1 MADPLKTGLSGLLAF
16 QRAIATTAHN
26 ISNANTEGY
35 SRQRVGLTA
44 RPTTSMGFGFIGHGV
59 QVNSVERIQDQF
71 TQVRLQQTSSEQ
83 ARTSTYHSMISRIDS
98 LIADD
103 NASLSPVMEN
113 FFNAVQDLNN
123 NPSSTASRNA
133 MLNAANNLA
142 GRFNTLQGQ
151 FDGLQGEVNSRIGA
165 SVSEINSLASNIA
178 KLNNEIVAAQGQAS
192 GHPPND
198 LLDQRGQ
205 LLDELSQL
213 TSITT
218 LPQDNGAVNV
228 FIGNGLNLV
237 VDNQAQV
244 LSTVQDPSQPE
255 KKQVALQTIN
265 GVQLVNDKLTGGSLG
280 GLLDFQ
286 REALD
291 PAINELGRIAVVM
304 ADSFN
309 QQHQQGVDLNGNM
322 GANFFTAPQP
332 TVSSRSFNTG
342 TGTATATFTDVT
354 ALSASD
360 YQLGFDGSNYTLTR
374 LSDNTQV
381 SGGLP
386 LTMDG
391 LEINLTGAP
400 AAGDSFMIRPTAKA
414 ARGFSV
420 SLTDTS
426 KIAMASPL
434 RSEAPVSNLGTAS
447 VTPPKILD
455 TSNPDFSD
463 TVEIRFNSPANT
475 YDVVN
480 VTDGST
486 LSSGVAYTDG
496 GDIDVQGWRVQV
508 NGSPQAGDVFRI
520 ETSTGSTNNNSNGQ
534 LLAGVQNLS
543 LVGGTAKLQESY
555 ASLVGQVG
563 SQTRQAEINSK
574 SMDGLLTQ
582 AREARES
589 VSGVNLDEEAINLT
603 RYQQAYQAAAQVI
616 TTANSMF
623 DTLLNAVRR

>member
-1 MADPLKTGLSGLLAF
+1 MADPLRTGLSGLLAF

-35 SRQRVGLTA
+35 SRQRVELTA

-59 QVNSVERIQDQF
+59 QVDSVERIQDQF
-71 TQVRLQQTSSEQ
+71 TEIRLQQTSSEQ

-113 FFNAVQDLNN
+113 FFNAVQDLNS
-123 NPSSTASRNA
+123 NPGSTASRNA

-178 KLNNEIVAAQGQAS
+178 TLNNEIVAAQGQAN

-205 LLDELSQL
+205 LLSDLSQL

-237 VDNQAQV
+237 VGNQAQA
-244 LSTVQDPSQPE
+244 LSTIQDPAQPE

-265 GVQLVNDKLTGGSLG
+265 GTQLVNDKLTGGSLG
-280 GLLDFQ
+280 GLMDFQ

-291 PAINELGRIAVVM
+291 PAINELGRIAAVM
-304 ADSFN
+304 SDSFN

-322 GANFFTAPQP
+322 GGNFFSVPQP
-332 TVSSRSFNTG
+332 TVSSRSFNAG
-342 TGTATATFTDVT
+342 TGAVTATFTDVT

-386 LTMDG
+386 LAMDG
-391 LEINLTGAP
+391 LEVNISGAP

-420 SLTDTS
+420 SLKDAS

-447 VTPPKILD
+447 VTPPQILD

-496 GDIDVQGWRVQV
+496 GDIDIQGWRVQV
-508 NGSPQAGDVFRI
+508 NGAPQAGDVFRI
-520 ETSTGSTNNNSNGQ
+520 EASTGGSANNRNGQ
-534 LLAGVQNLS
+534 LLAGMQDLS

-563 SQTRQAEINSK
+563 SQTRQAEINSR